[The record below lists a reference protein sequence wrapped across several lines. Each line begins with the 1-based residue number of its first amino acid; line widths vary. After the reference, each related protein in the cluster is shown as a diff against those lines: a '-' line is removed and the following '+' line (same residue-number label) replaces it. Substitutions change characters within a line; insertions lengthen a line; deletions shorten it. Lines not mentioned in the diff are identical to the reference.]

1 MSQFAASSIAP
12 HIGPVATDAPTPRA
26 FTPASTRLGTGGT
39 ASELNTGHP
48 VHHEEQRDHE
58 MGSGPHTASSQHS
71 APEGVSDYSSGSRSS
86 EGSGGVTRSRSRSPR
101 YRSRSR
107 YHSRSRP
114 YRSRSRY
121 RSRSP
126 RDRSRSRYRS
136 RSPRDRSRSRYR
148 SRSRD
153 SHSRVNYHSGG
164 GDASRSHAFN
174 EYNDRLQHPGDP
186 SNSSH
191 WSVPE
196 QQPQSP
202 ASGPG
207 RDHEHSVSVF
217 QRGRGASAPGSS
229 ANVTNSAHPSMW
241 QGSSQVPGN
250 SDWRGDSGDFQ
261 GRGRGH
267 AMHVGRG
274 GQDYGFWAGVVSG
287 RAINVP
293 PPEPRVVA
301 VPVLA
306 YDSVPVG
313 RWFAIFLNP
322 VPEGFQEPEVW
333 LDLYPQVLAARRERN
348 KKGVSIQLLLKRRQ
362 TRDELK
368 APNAPSKRYT
378 GWKDL
383 EYLDQ
388 VYAHACSQEELEALV
403 AIAPPLIKGRPGGA
417 RYGELF
423 LNYDLHPPVAGP
435 PVPRAERLRHLH
447 IVDFDIAWLVP
458 RLAQLPPET
467 VDLPLRR
474 MEMMMRAHRHRSM
487 GPGFVTGMWPTE
499 GPVDGSFVDLSL
511 GKRGPWQHPDAQS
524 SPN

>member
-12 HIGPVATDAPTPRA
+12 HIGP
-26 FTPASTRLGTGGT
+26 
-39 ASELNTGHP
+39 LNTGHP

-86 EGSGGVTRSRSRSPR
+86 EGSGESLVL
-101 YRSRSR
+101 
-107 YHSRSRP
+107 

-136 RSPRDRSRSRYR
+136 RSPRDRSRSR
-148 SRSRD
+148 D
-153 SHSRVNYHSGG
+153 SHSRVNYHSEG

-174 EYNDRLQHPGDP
+174 AYNDHLQHPVSAPGPGWD
-186 SNSSH
+186 H
-191 WSVPE
+191 GHSVP
-196 QQPQSP
+196 
-202 ASGPG
+202 
-207 RDHEHSVSVF
+207 VF
-217 QRGRGASAPGSS
+217 QRGRGVSAPGSS

-250 SDWRGDSGDFQ
+250 SDWRGDSRDFQ

-267 AMHVGRG
+267 AMHVDRG
-274 GQDYGFWAGVVSG
+274 GQDYGSWAGVVSG
-287 RAINVP
+287 PAINVP
-293 PPEPRVVA
+293 LPEPRVVA

-333 LDLYPQVLAARRERN
+333 LDLYPQCVAHT
-348 KKGVSIQLLLKRRQ
+348 I
-362 TRDELK
+362 DE
-368 APNAPSKRYT
+368 PNAPSKRYT

-388 VYAHACSQEELEALV
+388 VYAHARSQEELEALV
-403 AIAPPLIKGRPGGA
+403 AMAPPLIKGHGGA

-423 LNYDLHPPVAGP
+423 LNYDVHPPVAGP

-447 IVDFDIAWLVP
+447 IVDFDIAWL
-458 RLAQLPPET
+458 
-467 VDLPLRR
+467 
-474 MEMMMRAHRHRSM
+474 
-487 GPGFVTGMWPTE
+487 
-499 GPVDGSFVDLSL
+499 
-511 GKRGPWQHPDAQS
+511 
-524 SPN
+524 